1 MTSEEINR
9 KLADPKRLLTDIYF
23 ELQEIFESKYGE
35 NVLMFIELGSFFEIY
50 SVDNEE
56 MKIGKAREVAEMLNI
71 QLTRKNKSIAENSI
85 KNPFMAGVPTVAFER
100 HLNRIIGENKYTI
113 ILIRQRGEPPTVTR
127 YLHQIISPG
136 TNFDYISDSSENY
149 IVALTIDAHKGSYSI
164 GYSAIDVSTGISI
177 IAEIHST
184 LEDPNYAL
192 DEVFNLLHTYK
203 TSEIVINFISK
214 FINQQRIFEYLEVKK
229 NYHFSVHSGRT
240 KIDFQNELFKRV
252 FNTDSFLSPIEELNI
267 EHLHLASESLAILID
282 FIFQHDY
289 KIVERLD
296 RPKIVENRNRFYLGN
311 NAIEQLDI
319 ISNSALKGENS
330 ILSLVDKSS
339 TAMGKRLL
347 KARLLNPISDGIE
360 IKSRLSLADRV
371 YPFLLEIESNLKK
384 IYDIE
389 RISRRIKLKKLHP
402 FEINYLHISLFAVIE
417 ISNLVKRN
425 LIDDFYFSEIEIKSI
440 IDFIDNYFELLMTQK
455 FNIDKID
462 ENIFLKGVSLEIDRI
477 ENDISGYIKTLNS
490 ISDKISELLKNR
502 TNKSDSE
509 MVSLASLDKE
519 GYYITLT
526 ANRFNLIE
534 RDFLEEKVVVGS
546 REYYFRDFK
555 VRKLSNNVKITADI
569 IEKLSEQISASQTKL
584 ISLLRDEFYIQLN
597 EIDSKFSILLE
608 KISQFIAKID
618 IAVASGK
625 VRNSLKYCQ
634 PEIVDVA
641 TGDNFLQIFKLR
653 HPLIERRESAGIYVP
668 NDIFLGNKNYLSD
681 IDNFDKNSID
691 GTEDEKINGILL
703 YGINSSGKSSLMK
716 SIGIA
721 IILAQSGFPV
731 PAEKMRFSIFKSLF
745 TRIVSRDNLQKG
757 LSSFAVEM
765 VELKNIFNRAG
776 EKTIVLGDEISHGTE
791 TLSGVAIVSS
801 AIMRLVE
808 EKTLF
813 VFATHLHQL
822 TKIDEVQSLSS
833 VVNLHLAVKY
843 DETNDKLIFN
853 RKLQIGSG
861 SSIYGLEF
869 ARSLHMD
876 EKFLKGAN
884 SIRKRLSEEYSDI
897 EVLMQKKQSKYNNS
911 LYLTKCIICGEK
923 VDEVHHIAEKKLSK
937 NGFIGHFSKH
947 HKHNLI
953 PLCKEHHLAIH
964 NHKIDVKGFV
974 MTSSGLELH
983 YEIEENINIEK
994 VSEL

>member
-1 MTSEEINR
+1 
-9 KLADPKRLLTDIYF
+9 
-23 ELQEIFESKYGE
+23 
-35 NVLMFIELGSFFEIY
+35 
-50 SVDNEE
+50 
-56 MKIGKAREVAEMLNI
+56 
-71 QLTRKNKSIAENSI
+71 
-85 KNPFMAGVPTVAFER
+85 
-100 HLNRIIGENKYTI
+100 
-113 ILIRQRGEPPTVTR
+113 
-127 YLHQIISPG
+127 
-136 TNFDYISDSSENY
+136 
-149 IVALTIDAHKGSYSI
+149 
-164 GYSAIDVSTGISI
+164 
-177 IAEIHST
+177 
-184 LEDPNYAL
+184 
-192 DEVFNLLHTYK
+192 
-203 TSEIVINFISK
+203 
-214 FINQQRIFEYLEVKK
+214 
-229 NYHFSVHSGRT
+229 
-240 KIDFQNELFKRV
+240 
-252 FNTDSFLSPIEELNI
+252 
-267 EHLHLASESLAILID
+267 
-282 FIFQHDY
+282 
-289 KIVERLD
+289 
-296 RPKIVENRNRFYLGN
+296 
-311 NAIEQLDI
+311 
-319 ISNSALKGENS
+319 
-330 ILSLVDKSS
+330 
-339 TAMGKRLL
+339 
-347 KARLLNPISDGIE
+347 
-360 IKSRLSLADRV
+360 
-371 YPFLLEIESNLKK
+371 
-384 IYDIE
+384 
-389 RISRRIKLKKLHP
+389 
-402 FEINYLHISLFAVIE
+402 
-417 ISNLVKRN
+417 
-425 LIDDFYFSEIEIKSI
+425 
-440 IDFIDNYFELLMTQK
+440 
-455 FNIDKID
+455 
-462 ENIFLKGVSLEIDRI
+462 
-477 ENDISGYIKTLNS
+477 
-490 ISDKISELLKNR
+490 
-502 TNKSDSE
+502 

-861 SSIYGLEF
+861 SSIYGLEL

-911 LYLTKCIICGEK
+911 LYLTKCIICVK
-923 VDEVHHIAEKKLSK
+923 KLMRFIILLKKLSK